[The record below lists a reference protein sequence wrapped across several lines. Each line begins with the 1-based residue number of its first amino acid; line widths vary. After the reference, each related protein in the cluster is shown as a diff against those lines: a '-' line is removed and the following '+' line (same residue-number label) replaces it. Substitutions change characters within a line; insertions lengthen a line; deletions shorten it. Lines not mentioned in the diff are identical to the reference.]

1 MDIFK
6 TIVAGFSVYVFG
18 QMAIRLVL
26 DPVVKFKEKLGELS
40 SLLIKEHQRLQEM
53 NVEPETQ
60 YDLVVFC
67 SEILASKRSV
77 PCYSLI
83 ARVLRLPQETSVI
96 EACEALHWIAQARM
110 TGPRLDEQRS
120 MAQIE
125 MINKLR
131 LIGGSLGIYT
141 GVAKS

>member
-1 MDIFK
+1 MDTFK

-60 YDLVVFC
+60 HELVVFC
-67 SEILASKRSV
+67 SEILACKRSV
-77 PCYSLI
+77 PCYSFV
-83 ARVLRLPQETSVI
+83 ARVLRLPQEKSVI
-96 EACEALHWIAQARM
+96 EACEALHWIAKARM
-110 TGPRLDEQRS
+110 NGPRLDDQKS

-125 MINKLR
+125 MIGKLR
-131 LIGGSLGIYT
+131 QIGNSLGIYT